1 MRTLLRLGLLA
12 APMLL
17 AATLFSGCAT
27 GPVEQAA
34 SPTGGTTA
42 PPAPPRP
49 LPGPREAARRATSLP
64 PRRAELG
71 RSVQGRPIEALAFGG
86 SAGCVLILGGIHG
99 SAPASAD
106 LVARLARHLASH
118 PEDCAGRQVILIP
131 RANPDGLAAGTRW
144 NANGV
149 DVNRNFRTGNFRSSR
164 RHGESPLCEPESRAL
179 VAAIAQYRPS
189 CIVSVHSPLNCI
201 DPDGGEP
208 SRALARR
215 MARLSP
221 LPLNDLPTMPGSLGT
236 YGGVEL
242 GLKMITYELDRKAVP
257 ARDPDAY
264 LDAHLDALLLAIREG

>member
-17 AATLFSGCAT
+17 AATLLAGCAAA
-27 GPVEQAA
+27 PAEQAV
-34 SPTGGTTA
+34 SPTGDTTA
-42 PPAPPRP
+42 RPAPPRR
-49 LPGPREAARRATSLP
+49 LPRRGEAAPRATSLP

-71 RSVQGRPIEALAFGG
+71 RSVQGRTIEALAFGG

-99 SAPASAD
+99 SEPASAD
-106 LVARLARHLASH
+106 LVARLARRLESH
-118 PEDCAGRQVILIP
+118 PEDCAGRRVILIP

-149 DVNRNFRTGNFRSSR
+149 DVNRNFRTGNFRSSS

-189 CIVSVHSPLNCI
+189 CIVSVHSPLNCV
-201 DPDGGEP
+201 DPDGGEA

-215 MARLSP
+215 MARVSP
-221 LPLNDLPTMPGSLGT
+221 LPLNDLPAMPGSLGT
-236 YGGVEL
+236 YCGVEL